1 MMLNDL
7 DDLKP
12 STNNGTTYSTER
24 FMEPLPKD
32 RFPLPEP
39 EPGARFSD
47 DYMYS
52 VRLPRRLF
60 DKELSDGAFRTYMY
74 LLMMFER
81 GVPISRV
88 ELAEVL
94 GVSTR
99 TIFTREL
106 QLVDAGLLML
116 VPRYNGNVR
125 VRTDYF
131 PMDGEEL

>member
-24 FMEPLPKD
+24 FAEPLPKE

-60 DKELSDGAFRTYMY
+60 DKELSDGAFRLYTY

-81 GVPISRV
+81 KMTVNRI
-88 ELAEVL
+88 ELAEAL

-116 VPRYNGNVR
+116 VPQYNGNVR
-125 VRTDYF
+125 VRTEYV